1 VSEEDHAQDLE
12 DLTKELRERANV
24 HSFEIKQLEQE
35 LHAAHGKIAGLEE
48 EVKRKDMAYKF
59 MAQNLAQ
66 HVERNTLLGN
76 ALNTS
81 TVLIDGLMAD
91 LRLADR
97 PPSAALQ
104 AAHLKWNEA
113 MKKLFGHDR

>member
-1 VSEEDHAQDLE
+1 VSDKDHSQDIE
-12 DLTKELRERANV
+12 DLTREHAFRV
-24 HSFEIKQLEQE
+24 KQLEQE
-35 LHAAHGKIAGLEE
+35 LYAGAGRIGELEE
-48 EVKRKDMAYKF
+48 ELKRREMASKF

-66 HVERNTLLGN
+66 HVERISLMSD

-81 TVLIDGLMAD
+81 TVLIDHLMAD

-97 PPSAALQ
+97 APSAALQ

-113 MKKLFGHDR
+113 MKRLFGHDR